1 MRTCWQAA
9 YSPGFERKPPVFR
22 AQLRGSSDF
31 QGWDWRGSAILTP
44 GDTPKACEKTWKSSH
59 FLIPVHLNLSKLEF
73 LIPIPQK
80 NTMFPPHNFF
90 VEFRTQAATFVFD
103 TLTITPVPHF
113 SPCHGWL
120 LSSCWKNNRPST
132 APRLDDVHRQMSSWP
147 QDREIP
153 YVKFVAI
160 TRMWNGKKY
169 TAMDHAHAANS
180 RKKTSV
186 PMDASN
192 RQNLAIFTTSH
203 LFPFKS
209 LDIWIWN
216 REKKLLAHNL
226 RLRKLWTLF
235 SAATFD
241 MGALESGP
249 FQHSC
254 SSSSPP
260 DQDWDLQITERTE

>member
-1 MRTCWQAA
+1 MLTSCIFSRFWAETSCFQG
-9 YSPGFERKPPVFR
+9 SVEGFF
-22 AQLRGSSDF
+22 SDF

-44 GDTPKACEKTWKSSH
+44 GDSKNKTPKACEKTWKSIFDPSASKSQQVGIS
-59 FLIPVHLNLSKLEF
+59 IP
-73 LIPIPQK
+73 
-80 NTMFPPHNFF
+80 TPPKKVPCHSRNFF

-120 LSSCWKNNRPST
+120 LSLCWKNNQPST

-147 QDREIP
+147 RDREFP

-169 TAMDHAHAANS
+169 TAMDHAHANS

-209 LDIWIWN
+209 LNIWIWN

-260 DQDWDLQITERTE
+260 DQDWDLQITKRTE

>member
-1 MRTCWQAA
+1 M
-9 YSPGFERKPPVFR
+9 PKPPV
-22 AQLRGSSDF
+22 F
-31 QGWDWRGSAILTP
+31 QGWDWLGSAILTP

-73 LIPIPQK
+73 LFQSPPQK
-80 NTMFPPHNFF
+80 KKTCPPHIFF
-90 VEFRTQAATFVFD
+90 VQFRTQAATFVFN
-103 TLTITPVPHF
+103 TMTITPVPHF

-120 LSSCWKNNRPST
+120 LALCWKNNRPST
-132 APRLDDVHRQMSSWP
+132 VPRLDDVHRQMSSWP
-147 QDREIP
+147 QDREFP
-153 YVKFVAI
+153 YMKFVAI
-160 TRMWNGKKY
+160 TRMWNGKKN
-169 TAMDHAHAANS
+169 TAMDHAHANS

-186 PMDASN
+186 SMDASN
-192 RQNLAIFTTSH
+192 RQNLPIFTTSH

-260 DQDWDLQITERTE
+260 DQDWDLQITKRTE

>member
-1 MRTCWQAA
+1 MAA
-9 YSPGFERKPPVFR
+9 GLGL
-22 AQLRGSSDF
+22 AG
-31 QGWDWRGSAILTP
+31 I
-44 GDTPKACEKTWKSSH
+44 
-59 FLIPVHLNLSKLEF
+59 SKLEF
-73 LIPIPQK
+73 LSHHVPPAIFCGIPNPSGDIR
-80 NTMFPPHNFF
+80 FW
-90 VEFRTQAATFVFD
+90 
-103 TLTITPVPHF
+103 TPWPSPRSPHF

-120 LSSCWKNNRPST
+120 LSSCWKNNQPST

-147 QDREIP
+147 QDREFP

-160 TRMWNGKKY
+160 TWMWDGKKY
-169 TAMDHAHAANS
+169 TAMDHAHANS

-216 REKKLLAHNL
+216 WEKKPSALNL
-226 RLRKLWTLF
+226 RLRKLWTVF

-241 MGALESGP
+241 SWEP
-249 FQHSC
+249 
-254 SSSSPP
+254 
-260 DQDWDLQITERTE
+260 